1 MNNLLE
7 TEIAAHSF
15 AKKKIEEEFDK
26 LLKRKRKSK
35 LISMFY
41 TPKYELIFP
50 KGSNCNIFCRN
61 VNYSVTNNQI
71 KPSQHQQQAFVTKTQ
86 FRGNS
91 QWIQIRILTFFL
103 TPAYDIVLIFFIQKI

>member
-1 MNNLLE
+1 MVSCLNRFFFNSNLNLTKSGEELNFQIEKKNYFLLCKSRLLNNLLE

-61 VNYSVTNNQI
+61 VNYSVTNNQT
-71 KPSQHQQQAFVTKTQ
+71 KPSQHQ
-86 FRGNS
+86 
-91 QWIQIRILTFFL
+91 
-103 TPAYDIVLIFFIQKI
+103 

>member
-1 MNNLLE
+1 MVSCLNRFFFNSNLNLTKSGEELNFQIEKKNYFLLCKLRLLNNLLE

-15 AKKKIEEEFDK
+15 AKKKNEEFDK
-26 LLKRKRKSK
+26 LLKRKRKLK

-71 KPSQHQQQAFVTKTQ
+71 KPSQHQ
-86 FRGNS
+86 
-91 QWIQIRILTFFL
+91 
-103 TPAYDIVLIFFIQKI
+103 